1 MNKMNKWVVIPMIVI
16 LTIGTITN
24 GVFYL
29 QESNKLKEAQVEI
42 AGLEGDVT
50 ALEGNLTTVEGDVSV
65 LEGNFTTVEGDVS
78 ILEGDITTPK
88 KNILGQ
94 CQCFRSGG

>member
-1 MNKMNKWVVIPMIVI
+1 MIVI
-16 LTIGTITN
+16 LTIDTIIN

-50 ALEGNLTTVEGDVSV
+50 ALEGNLTTVEGDVS
-65 LEGNFTTVEGDVS
+65 

-88 KNILGQ
+88 KNMLGQ